1 MAYRALALSQSDVEE
16 LCEVHCAGRF
26 RQSEVEA
33 LFKRFR
39 DLDRDH
45 KVIKYAT
52 PCGGFSCCRNHTLL
66 DRIER
71 MCVYFLERKHKFL
84 IVCEQYE
91 QVY

>member
-1 MAYRALALSQSDVEE
+1 MLKKRERKREGERERERERERQYTGRDKEKREGDAGSIMGNMAYRALALSQADVEE

-45 KVIKYAT
+45 KV
-52 PCGGFSCCRNHTLL
+52 
-66 DRIER
+66 
-71 MCVYFLERKHKFL
+71 
-84 IVCEQYE
+84 
-91 QVY
+91 

>member
-1 MAYRALALSQSDVEE
+1 MGNMAYRALALSQADVEE

-45 KVIKYAT
+45 KVWYCMT
-52 PCGGFSCCRNHTLL
+52 
-66 DRIER
+66 E
-71 MCVYFLERKHKFL
+71 
-84 IVCEQYE
+84 EQNQSLVQRTRHRGKE
-91 QVY
+91 LAIFN